1 MTSNKPLSAQQFE
14 AVLGNFI
21 GSQNSYYRETPLG
34 RIEYTDGILFLQQNG
49 CFWLI
54 DAIASYQT
62 QQFKSVDEA
71 KRAVFG
77 GRQFWKLRVDLD
89 THSGKLIC
97 DDGNGNVRVTQE
109 IEFTDFPLS
118 KLDIYVEIQAECVF
132 LCLMSEY

>member
-21 GSQNSYYRETPLG
+21 GSQKLYHRETPLG
-34 RIEYTDGILFLQQNG
+34 RIEYTDGIFFLQQNG
-49 CFWLI
+49 CLWLI

-62 QQFKSVDEA
+62 QEFKSLDD
-71 KRAVFG
+71 
-77 GRQFWKLRVDLD
+77 RQFWKLRVDLD

-118 KLDIYVEIQAECVF
+118 KLDIYVEIQENCVF

>member
-1 MTSNKPLSAQQFE
+1 MNLSKSLTAQQFE
-14 AVLGNFI
+14 AVLANFI
-21 GSQNSYYRETPLG
+21 GSQNLYHRETPLG
-34 RIEYTDGILFLQQNG
+34 RIEYTDGIFFLQRNG

-62 QQFKSVDEA
+62 QQFKSVDD
-71 KRAVFG
+71 
-77 GRQFWKLRVDLD
+77 RQFWKLRVDAD
-89 THSGKLIC
+89 TQSAKLIC
-97 DDGNGNVRVTQE
+97 DDGNGNIRVTQE